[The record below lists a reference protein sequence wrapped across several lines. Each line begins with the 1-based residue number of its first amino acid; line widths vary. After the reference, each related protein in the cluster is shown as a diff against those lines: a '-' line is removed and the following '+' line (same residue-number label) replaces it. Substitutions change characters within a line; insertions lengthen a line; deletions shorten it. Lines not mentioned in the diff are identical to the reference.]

1 MLFFFRNANPWRD
14 LCRTRSAVCPW
25 PESTAAGSICVRP
38 AMKTAP
44 YFNRTDASYSQQFRN
59 RITQQE
65 VTAIRKM
72 APIHVIVYYPGTEA
86 GKEALARRVSDV
98 HAAAVNQRL
107 KSLNCPTS
115 QKLALL
121 DAVIETKKK
130 ENREQDLG
138 QSSV

>member
-1 MLFFFRNANPWRD
+1 
-14 LCRTRSAVCPW
+14 
-25 PESTAAGSICVRP
+25 
-38 AMKTAP
+38 MKTVP
-44 YFNRTDASYSQQFRN
+44 HFNRTDVSYRQQFRN